1 MLSAGR
7 VGRPHGLDGHFLVSD
22 AREELLELGRTV
34 TVADREASIVS
45 RKGDARRVILRLDLT
60 PDRTAAEELRGRDLM
75 VDRSAA
81 PPLED
86 DEFWAEDL
94 EGCTVA
100 DGDRTLGTVVRL
112 LGLPS
117 CEALELEDGT
127 LVPMVRDAIRSIDV
141 KAKRI
146 EINAGFLGAA

>member
-1 MLSAGR
+1 
-7 VGRPHGLDGHFLVSD
+7 
-22 AREELLELGRTV
+22 V
-34 TVADREASIVS
+34 TVADRAASIVS

-81 PPLED
+81 PPLDE

-146 EINAGFLGAA
+146 EVNAGFFGAA